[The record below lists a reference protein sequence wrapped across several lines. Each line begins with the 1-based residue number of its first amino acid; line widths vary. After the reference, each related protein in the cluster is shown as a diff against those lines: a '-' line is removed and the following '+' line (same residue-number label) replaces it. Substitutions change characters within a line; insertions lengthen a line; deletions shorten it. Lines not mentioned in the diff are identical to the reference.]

1 MNMPCSHWR
10 AAILITGIATLVGC
24 NATGGARPP
33 QQSSAAVITNLS
45 TQVQPTL
52 DADQFQDSDI
62 VMPAYFDTQG
72 LEFCTYDIDNEDERC
87 PLKRRIVR
95 MYFDGAEYG
104 GQGAGVEALANF
116 DIKRLTL
123 MLENQ
128 FAGINRFRVI
138 TRDDDLI
145 SAEQA
150 TFLEQQ
156 GSANLAERL
165 SAQRTLATDYIVR
178 LDTIRTARI
187 DGALTSWMNYTL
199 EITAS
204 VINPFTREI
213 LPYPNLGKII
223 VESQEVRSRDQM
235 SFIMANGRY
244 VRGFEFHQSAPV
256 SAVLND
262 MASRGIDLLLKRML
276 SEMPSTAQVVGIRGN
291 QISLDRGQNAGV
303 LPNETMIIFEVEAG
317 FVELLGV
324 ARVSPSFQS
333 ATGEIVRWKNS
344 AAAEALR
351 EHAAGGIYRPRPGTR
366 IFGVSVGTPLGLLP
380 DRT

>member
-1 MNMPCSHWR
+1 MRRHN
-10 AAILITGIATLVGC
+10 ILLVAVVCGLALLTGCDT
-24 NATGGARPP
+24 TGQTRPP
-33 QQSSAAVITNLS
+33 QQTQAAVITNLS
-45 TQVQPTL
+45 SQARVARG
-52 DADQFQDSDI
+52 ADEFEDSDI
-62 VMPAYFDTQG
+62 VVPAYFDTQG
-72 LEFCTYDIDNEDERC
+72 LDFCTFDVANEDDRC
-87 PLKRRIVR
+87 PLKRRVVR
-95 MYFDGAEYG
+95 MYFDGAEFG
-104 GQGAGVEALANF
+104 GEGVGVDALADF
-116 DIKRLTL
+116 DVRRLTL

-156 GSANLAERL
+156 GASALAERAA
-165 SAQRTLATDYIVR
+165 SQRTLATDYIVR

-187 DGALTSWMNYTL
+187 DGGLTSWMNYNL

-204 VINPFTREI
+204 VINPFTREV
-213 LPYPNLGKII
+213 LPYPNLGKIR
-223 VESQEVRSRDQM
+223 VESNEVRSRDEL

-244 VRGFEFHQSAPV
+244 VRGFEFHQSGAV

-262 MASRGIDLLLKRML
+262 MASRGIDLLLTRML
-276 SEMPSTAQVVGIRGN
+276 SEMPATAQVLGIRGN

-317 FVELLGV
+317 FVEPLAV
-324 ARVSPSFQS
+324 ARVNPSFQS
-333 ATGEIVRWKNS
+333 ATGEVVRWKNS
-344 AAAEALR
+344 APASAVRGQAAE
-351 EHAAGGIYRPRPGTR
+351 GIYRARPGTR
-366 IFGVSVGTPLGLLP
+366 IFAVSVGTPANFLA